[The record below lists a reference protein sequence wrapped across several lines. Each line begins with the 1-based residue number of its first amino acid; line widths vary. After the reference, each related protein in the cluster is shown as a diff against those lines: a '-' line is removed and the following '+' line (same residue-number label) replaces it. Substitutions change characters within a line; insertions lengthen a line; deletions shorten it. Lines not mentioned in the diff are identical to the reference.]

1 MNLNAVSETL
11 FNIFSSTDSYSLSF
25 LVNVEHVEL
34 TAVNQ
39 TIGPYKLGKKSSKR
53 DEYLRLPLTDLHL
66 SWWTD
71 YLGAERRVNEVESP
85 QVFLKPEITEGKP
98 CEKWFLKHC
107 HQHIQPITY
116 YTNSEFLWRTYLW
129 KDYCLN
135 KNNKPIRKGA
145 KVHFLRTSKSRW
157 IESNGAATS
166 KPHAVVQNTQMDR
179 DLDGQKQR
187 GVQKAQG
194 TC

>member
-1 MNLNAVSETL
+1 MEHLVRTHHESQCGLRDAFQHIQFHRL
-11 FNIFSSTDSYSLSF
+11 IQSF

-53 DEYLRLPLTDLHL
+53 DEYLVLPLMDLHL

-71 YLGAERRVNEVESP
+71 YIYLGAERRVNEVESP
-85 QVFLKPEITEGKP
+85 QVFLKPENTEGKP
-98 CEKWFLKHC
+98 CEKWFLKHY
-107 HQHIQPITY
+107 QHIQPITY
-116 YTNSEFLWRTYLW
+116 YTNSEFLWRTWLW

-145 KVHFLRTSKSRW
+145 KAHF
-157 IESNGAATS
+157 
-166 KPHAVVQNTQMDR
+166 
-179 DLDGQKQR
+179 
-187 GVQKAQG
+187 
-194 TC
+194 